1 MFKHFNHISEKR
13 SDGSLKW
20 KKVDHNGKPSIWE
33 EYKKDHAWSVLIRN
47 TKPIVLE
54 DKKKINKK
62 DKSKAIDDSNM

>member
-13 SDGSLKW
+13 SDRSRKW